1 MKRIAFV
8 DDDKNVLDG
17 LRRMLRCNR
26 KEWQMSFFLSGDEF
40 LSSLDDNSFD
50 IIVSDMRMPHMN
62 GGELLA
68 KVKELS
74 PSTLR
79 IVLSG
84 YANEEMILESLHA
97 THQFISKPADSDRIT
112 KSINRA
118 LRLQESLC
126 ERELKSLMGSIG
138 SLPALPV
145 VYDELMRETC
155 SDDSSLERV
164 GDIIS
169 RDVGLSASILKIVNS
184 AFFALVRHIE
194 SPSQAASILGMDTLK
209 NLALSTSVFSCFS
222 SGQSGVEEIERLNRD
237 SQRVGVL
244 CGKIAKESNLSARAI
259 DHGQIA
265 GMMCNLGA
273 LIALVYPSLM
283 VGLGDDESRLPHIG
297 SYLLG
302 IWAMPFPVVEAV
314 RWHQCPADSQ
324 IEEMSPLAV
333 LHFSWAM
340 LTAHGEG
347 GEGVEITLENDR
359 LDLDYLGA
367 VVGAETLRQ
376 WVRVTEEFC
385 DQVDCKDD

>member
-26 KEWQMSFFLSGDEF
+26 KEWKMNFYLSGDEL
-40 LSSLDDNSFD
+40 LSELDDNSFD

-62 GGELLA
+62 GGELLSR
-68 KVKELS
+68 VKELS

-97 THQFISKPADSDRIT
+97 THQFISKPADSDKIT

-118 LRLQESLC
+118 LHLQESL
-126 ERELKSLMGSIG
+126 EESGIKEFVGSIDALPT
-138 SLPALPV
+138 LPAI
-145 VYDELMRETC
+145 YDELMRETC

-164 GDIIS
+164 GEIIA
-169 RDVGLSASILKIVNS
+169 RDVALSANILKIVNS

-209 NLALSTSVFSCFS
+209 NLALSTSVFSSFKS
-222 SGQSGVEEIERLNRD
+222 DQGSIEEIERLNMAT
-237 SQRVGVL
+237 QRVGVL
-244 CGKIAKESNLSARAI
+244 CGKLGKESSLSARAI

-265 GMMCNLGA
+265 GMMCNLGE
-273 LIALVYPSLM
+273 LIVRVYPSEMAAWSGGQPSLSH
-283 VGLGDDESRLPHIG
+283 VG

-314 RWHQCPADSQ
+314 RWHRCPADSQ
-324 IEEMSPLAV
+324 IDELSPLAV
-333 LHFSWAM
+333 LHFAWA
-340 LTAHGEG
+340 LLSAHADGE
-347 GEGVEITLENDR
+347 EIDLENDK
-359 LDLDYLGA
+359 LDTDYLNT
-367 VVGAETLRQ
+367 VIGAETLQR
-376 WVRVTEEFC
+376 WLRVTEEFC
-385 DQVDCKDD
+385 DQVDS

>member
-26 KEWQMSFFLSGDEF
+26 KEWDMSFYLSGDEF
-40 LSSLDDNSFD
+40 LSELDDHSFD

-97 THQFISKPADSDRIT
+97 THQFISKPADSEKIT

-118 LRLQESLC
+118 LHLQESL
-126 ERELKSLMGSIG
+126 EESGLKALMGSIG
-138 SLPALPV
+138 SLPTLPA

-155 SDDSSLERV
+155 SDDSSLEQV
-164 GDIIS
+164 GEIIS
-169 RDVGLSASILKIVNS
+169 RDVGLSANVLKIVNS

-209 NLALSTSVFSCFS
+209 NLALSTSVFSSFKSDQS
-222 SGQSGVEEIERLNRD
+222 SIEQIERLNIT

-244 CGKIAKESNLSARAI
+244 CGKIGKASSLPARGI

-265 GMMCNLGA
+265 GMMCNLGE
-273 LIALVYPSLM
+273 LIALVYPAEMASWS
-283 VGLGDDESRLPHIG
+283 GGESDLPHVG

-314 RWHQCPADSQ
+314 RWHRHPADSQ
-324 IEEMSPLAV
+324 IAELSPLAV
-333 LHFSWAM
+333 IHFAWAM
-340 LTAHGEG
+340 LTAQAEG
-347 GEGVEITLENDR
+347 AGI
-359 LDLDYLGA
+359 DLDNDKLDMEYLKS
-367 VVGAETLRQ
+367 VVDAGTLQR
-376 WVRVTEEFC
+376 WLRITEEFC
-385 DQVDCKDD
+385 DQADS